1 MHQYVVE
8 KGITYRDDSPL
19 VNGYVDA
26 YAKTYTIRSP
36 EYFEAVYK
44 SKPTVFELEHYGK
57 VRSQGN
63 WTGAPGPLMAKNA
76 PGKTGPDF
84 FRGALELLHATY
96 IGYHGY
102 AHEWL
107 SENPELTVELLNRC
121 GYWYFP
127 HTVVLPDTIKPGDK
141 PIVTITWENRGVAPA
156 YHPYDLVL
164 RLGGPETVTVNLPAG
179 NQKWLPSVGKNTYQ
193 EKYPMVLP
201 AGLKKGDY
209 TLSLK
214 LFSSQTSRT
223 VFLPLNPELKDS
235 DNFYRVCTLSVS
247 EH

>member
-1 MHQYVVE
+1 
-8 KGITYRDDSPL
+8 
-19 VNGYVDA
+19 
-26 YAKTYTIRSP
+26 
-36 EYFEAVYK
+36 
-44 SKPTVFELEHYGK
+44 
-57 VRSQGN
+57 
-63 WTGAPGPLMAKNA
+63 
-76 PGKTGPDF
+76 
-84 FRGALELLHATY
+84 LELLHATY

-193 EKYPMVLP
+193 EKYRIALP
-201 AGLKKGDY
+201 DRFKPGDY
-209 TLSLK
+209 TLCLK
-214 LFSSQTSRT
+214 LFSPQTHRT
-223 VFLPLNPELKDS
+223 VCLPLNPELKDS
-235 DNFYRVCTLSVS
+235 ESFYRICTVQVS
-247 EH
+247 EHQGQ